1 MFNFWHFINDCV
13 ILNFMPVNQAI
24 TNIRE
29 ITIMI
34 KKLFYKYK
42 EIIMYIIVGGF
53 TTLVNWI
60 AYAACTN
67 ILPIKNTEKL
77 ILFSNTIAWIA
88 AVLFAYIANKR
99 WVFESKTNS
108 VSELVKE
115 LISFIGAR
123 LLTGLMEIFG
133 VPLLVVLGLNQTIFD
148 IEGFLAKILVS
159 VIVTVLNYVFGKLF
173 IFKKTNHPEKKK
185 DSTAPF

>member
-1 MFNFWHFINDCV
+1 
-13 ILNFMPVNQAI
+13 
-24 TNIRE
+24 
-29 ITIMI
+29 MI

-42 EIIMYIIVGGF
+42 EIIMYVIAGGL

-67 ILPIKNTEKL
+67 VLPIKNTETL
-77 ILFSNTIAWIA
+77 ILFSNAIAWIA

-99 WVFESKTNS
+99 WVFESKTDS
-108 VSELVKE
+108 LSELVKE

-133 VPLLVVLGLNQTIFD
+133 VPLLVVLGLNQTIWG

-159 VIVTVLNYVFGKLF
+159 VLVTVLNYVFGKLF
-173 IFKKTNHPEKKK
+173 VFRKTMHQGKKRH
-185 DSTAPF
+185 